1 MENNLPINTLSLV
14 MQIHDDDT
22 VNVIAACNISDS
34 MDEDNAHYYVNLLH
48 GLQEVLPMMS
58 DHFSEVGAKTRII
71 NMIMGDDDE
80 ADIAFEPDQE
90 LLEAIAAKKVVSF
103 KKKMH

>member
-1 MENNLPINTLSLV
+1 
-14 MQIHDDDT
+14 
-22 VNVIAACNISDS
+22 
-34 MDEDNAHYYVNLLH
+34 
-48 GLQEVLPMMS
+48 
-58 DHFSEVGAKTRII
+58 
-71 NMIMGDDDE
+71 MIMGDDDE

>member
-14 MQIHDDDT
+14 MQIQDDDT

-48 GLQEVLPMMS
+48 GLQEVLPLMS
-58 DHFSEVGAKTRII
+58 DHFSGVGAKTRII
-71 NMIMGDDDE
+71 NMIMDDDDD
-80 ADIAFEPDQE
+80 DIAFEPDQE